1 MAKIPR
7 RQAHRSPVAF
17 VLLGIAF
24 AGSFGPGL
32 VSRASERRKREL
44 PPATEVT
51 SVRSLTRVAAGPRLA
66 EVARRA
72 QVGEPMALSQAE
84 LSRNSQAEA
93 PPPISRGQAR
103 TTFSLRNEGDVLVTV
118 RLDGGERATRLA
130 PSQSASVSLE
140 PGAAPAVRLVGGGF
154 TTELAPKDGA
164 SYVVERVVKGL
175 VVRRAG
181 GS

>member
-7 RQAHRSPVAF
+7 QRAHRSPVAF

-32 VSRASERRKREL
+32 VSRASERRKRDL
-44 PPATEVT
+44 PVAEVV
-51 SVRSLTRVAAGPRLA
+51 SARSSTLA
-66 EVARRA
+66 EAAR
-72 QVGEPMALSQAE
+72 QVQQGEPAALAQTE
-84 LSRNSQAEA
+84 LSKNSKHDA
-93 PPPISRGQAR
+93 PAPISKGHAR

-118 RLDGGERATRLA
+118 RMPGGRDARLA
-130 PSQSASVSLE
+130 PTESVRVAIE

-154 TTELAPKDGA
+154 STELAPKDGA
-164 SYVVERVVKGL
+164 SYVVQRIGDAL

-181 GS
+181 SGSN